1 MAPFTANF
9 TSHACQSIQI
19 PRYGVVVEIPLDT
32 RFNNLPTMATDS
44 CRRRISYT
52 RISLSVARIRFF
64 TDRRMTLNRP
74 CLSVPQQCV
83 DPRKSNVSGL
93 LCPRRLR
100 LVAASVQMMRCFR
113 PEPTTAT
120 EPEFQG
126 PSSFSVELYLPL
138 RVEYPRFDLPRER
151 VKAGRSPPEGLGLDA
166 VARR

>member
-93 LCPRRLR
+93 LCPRRTFAIGCR
-100 LVAASVQMMRCFR
+100 IGSN
-113 PEPTTAT
+113 
-120 EPEFQG
+120 
-126 PSSFSVELYLPL
+126 
-138 RVEYPRFDLPRER
+138 
-151 VKAGRSPPEGLGLDA
+151 DA
-166 VARR
+166 VFSSRTHYRNRTGISADRGRHSRTNANFR

>member
-9 TSHACQSIQI
+9 TSHACQSIQN

-64 TDRRMTLNRP
+64 TVRRMTLNRP

-83 DPRKSNVSGL
+83 NPRKSNVSGL
-93 LCPRRLR
+93 LFPRRLR
-100 LVAASVQMMRCFR
+100 LVAANRPNSISRVFVAFR
-113 PEPTTAT
+113 ASPNLASRS
-120 EPEFQG
+120 FIAVRNRLAV
-126 PSSFSVELYLPL
+126 SSLLNPNTLSS
-138 RVEYPRFDLPRER
+138 
-151 VKAGRSPPEGLGLDA
+151 A
-166 VARR
+166 